1 MSKYKKNYR
10 NITMNNK
17 ACMSK
22 ITVMSLFNWYDD
34 LFDLDLSEK

>member
-1 MSKYKKNYR
+1 MSKYEKNYR

-22 ITVMSLFNWYDD
+22 ITVMSLFN
-34 LFDLDLSEK
+34 